1 MTATMSSLRAAT
13 ATSPSPATATAAI
26 AAMSHAVPPPE
37 RATARAEPGH
47 LAQGTSAT
55 ATATATTGGTIHDH
69 AGHCRSVSRTRP
81 RPTAHES
88 ATAAA
93 TVKAVMKPAAIA
105 YRSGNP
111 VPTATLPTR

>member
-1 MTATMSSLRAAT
+1 MTAIMSSLRAAT
-13 ATSPSPATATAAI
+13 APSPSPAAATAAI

-37 RATARAEPGH
+37 SVAARAEPGH

-55 ATATATTGGTIHDH
+55 ATARTGGTIHDH
-69 AGHCRSVSRTRP
+69 AGHSRSVSRTRP

-93 TVKAVMKPAAIA
+93 TVRAVMKPAAIA

-111 VPTATLPTR
+111 VPTATLPIR